1 MMARGVVVTVETDV
15 RFGAD
20 GTQDP
25 PPPPTFPDPLAGLVT
40 GSSAGSGIRDYS
52 PDDFIEVEIA
62 EPVEPDPEVVQGMVD
77 AALSRER
84 DVTPR
89 PGGGPRPASAQR
101 APAVQPPLG
110 MLRQQQSA
118 TPAPADRMRQVL
130 RSRRGRPGR
139 ERAKSADPVS
149 RKPTSGSA
157 GVAVA
162 IILLVVFSILVIQLI
177 SSLFS
182 SVSGLFD

>member
-1 MMARGVVVTVETDV
+1 VLGQGVVTVKTDV

-84 DVTPR
+84 DVGPR
-89 PGGGPRPASAQR
+89 PGGGSHPATGQR

-110 MLRQQQSA
+110 MLRQQQRSA
-118 TPAPADRMRQVL
+118 PVPADRMRQVL
-130 RSRRGRPGR
+130 RARQGRPSG
-139 ERAKSADPVS
+139 ERPESTDPVM
-149 RKPTSGSA
+149 RKPSSGAA
-157 GVAVA
+157 GVALA

-182 SVSGLFD
+182 SVSGLF